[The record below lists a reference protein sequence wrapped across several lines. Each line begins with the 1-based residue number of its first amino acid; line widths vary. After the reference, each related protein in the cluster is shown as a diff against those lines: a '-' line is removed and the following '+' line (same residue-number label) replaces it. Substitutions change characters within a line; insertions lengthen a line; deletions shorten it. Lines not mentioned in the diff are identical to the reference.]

1 MTLALKI
8 QKVEFVIL
16 VILMNEQVNYIIISE
31 APKKAAYH
39 SDMQKILKIRN
50 YKETT
55 KNTLWTIYRG
65 IPFNSAYEKK
75 LFKISHISGEK

>member
-55 KNTLWTIYRG
+55 KNTL
-65 IPFNSAYEKK
+65 
-75 LFKISHISGEK
+75 